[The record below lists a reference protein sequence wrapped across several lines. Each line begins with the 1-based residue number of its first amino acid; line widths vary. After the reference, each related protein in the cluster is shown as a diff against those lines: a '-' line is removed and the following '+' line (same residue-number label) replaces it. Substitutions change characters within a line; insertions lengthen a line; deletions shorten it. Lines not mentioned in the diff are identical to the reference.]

1 MQKNQNSKG
10 NHGKGKPAPSGAF
23 THRIREDGEIFSS
36 EEGRETSS
44 DTTPLASV
52 AGSVRMRS
60 TDSDRSVRATP
71 KKARDASPPPQDD
84 LWVVVKNLSQQVAA
98 QQAEM
103 DALRNTI
110 ALQQK
115 ATANLEKILS
125 NMASQAASTS
135 EATQTAL
142 AAILARL
149 EVKPVVP
156 QVVVPNNKDY
166 PPLPPTGATSKRKT
180 VATKP
185 NPTTTTATTTTT
197 TTTTGQP
204 SKDTRF
210 ADAVKRRPTHQQLVE
225 RQPEFRKAGAAAWLA
240 LKRETSVPAHSAPKV
255 ELSSGLRLIYASGF
269 PTAKPGDLRK
279 AMQGARIRTSAVRD
293 IRWISR
299 QVVQLLVD
307 ADYVSA
313 FHSHNSPVW
322 TRLSSSPSKPG
333 FLAPKAADKDKL
345 AAISSFATLEAATAE
360 ATKIRVQ
367 TPDFDISTL
376 ETVPKE
382 SLPVKKATDKE
393 PAAPAVDPPSD
404 MAAEDYSSNPTVSI
418 TYLRSILA
426 PILGHQM
433 EHVSKIDRRTT
444 KHGARFRITV
454 PEDRQRNIIQRLE
467 RQSKQTHWRIR
478 QNYRHRRPDQP
489 RPTAP
494 PPPLSRQILAVNVAN
509 ISNKRPAIRHIVR
522 NTRLWAISET
532 CITSSKFRF
541 TVPGFDVIQ
550 HPATGPGRRGIAL
563 GIPSCFGGHEHGS
576 AVGTMILAKVPNF
589 TPECLWIVGSVYV
602 GHSGATTNYSRREA
616 FASIRQALDRVVPF
630 DNNHP
635 VLIFG
640 DWNTDPQR
648 LQRIVHSWGHGLT
661 VMQFSG
667 SQITRLSTVHGRRH
681 SSIDHFVC
689 NAPARALL
697 TSPRVDRQTAVADHF
712 VIRTSIRAEAQGQPP
727 VPRAPTISRHH
738 CLEATDRIATSN
750 YWDVLADGA
759 TDDTDTDTDIHQL
772 TSQFLESANA
782 VADNL
787 SLRLSPPAT
796 RSNRRLLSGTTKR
809 AILASNT
816 ARQAFIAAATHTNPD
831 PVQCNTLR
839 DEWSRLKAAATQLE
853 RVDGRK
859 QWVKHADNLDR
870 AVSDGRTD
878 LVFSAA
884 RAMSGNSSRSAAVTP
899 LYNSDGIV
907 QYDPTSIL
915 RVMQAYSSLSNTPTI
930 RNSDILDQDFSWNQI
945 AAALLQMSP
954 RKAPGDDGI
963 TTAFYQAALYMPANT
978 QEGVP
983 TNPIC
988 SCSVENGDPLNPGD
1002 KRGIALI
1009 NVGLKLVCKVLQM
1022 RIERFVETNNL
1033 LSYEQAGFRKRE
1045 ECVGQ
1050 VVSLV
1055 DIIQRRQNA
1064 GLNTHVLFIDIRKAF
1079 DTVPVGA
1086 LLWKLQNMGFPRR
1099 TLAFLK
1105 ALYTSSSAR
1114 ARAGSLLSDPFPSL
1128 DYPRD
1133 TNPIRGLMYA
1143 DDVAVFADSE
1153 QSLLAASTAIEQWAN
1168 QWEMQFGVAKCGI
1181 ISFTGHLAPRLDNPL
1196 DIRLH
1201 GQLHG
1206 SSRNGL
1212 HSSTPISALHP
1223 VLANHQLTVNYRSR
1237 IFSAVVMGKAYYG
1250 LELVGGNKSHLAP
1263 LQTTINK
1270 GIRLFTGARLST
1282 AIGPL
1287 LVETGIGS
1295 LLTRSLVSR
1304 LVRSQRWFWSRRT
1317 KQLYRN
1323 RYWLT
1328 PQVRPKTVKQRHSF
1342 ALMETL
1348 RTCGDSASLQKYVT
1362 RQLLDTSGFFKDPSF
1377 DQSRAHGT
1385 RYLMLARMDALWTA
1399 RKAIQIGILVDT
1411 HPFSVDH
1418 CILCDQQLLSTSI
1431 AHLVVECEQV
1441 TGHRIQSGLVPA
1453 IQKSRLRLL
1462 GRALDPGVEN
1472 VYTWLR
1478 GGVLNG
1484 EADLDQRWL
1493 DGTVEHESM
1502 GTRHDNRALA
1512 ARLADFLQ
1520 VAYRQYQ
1527 STLWKYHRDRL
1538 VEVG

>member
-1 MQKNQNSKG
+1 
-10 NHGKGKPAPSGAF
+10 
-23 THRIREDGEIFSS
+23 
-36 EEGRETSS
+36 
-44 DTTPLASV
+44 
-52 AGSVRMRS
+52 
-60 TDSDRSVRATP
+60 
-71 KKARDASPPPQDD
+71 
-84 LWVVVKNLSQQVAA
+84 
-98 QQAEM
+98 
-103 DALRNTI
+103 
-110 ALQQK
+110 
-115 ATANLEKILS
+115 
-125 NMASQAASTS
+125 
-135 EATQTAL
+135 
-142 AAILARL
+142 
-149 EVKPVVP
+149 
-156 QVVVPNNKDY
+156 
-166 PPLPPTGATSKRKT
+166 
-180 VATKP
+180 
-185 NPTTTTATTTTT
+185 
-197 TTTTGQP
+197 
-204 SKDTRF
+204 
-210 ADAVKRRPTHQQLVE
+210 
-225 RQPEFRKAGAAAWLA
+225 
-240 LKRETSVPAHSAPKV
+240 
-255 ELSSGLRLIYASGF
+255 
-269 PTAKPGDLRK
+269 
-279 AMQGARIRTSAVRD
+279 
-293 IRWISR
+293 
-299 QVVQLLVD
+299 
-307 ADYVSA
+307 
-313 FHSHNSPVW
+313 
-322 TRLSSSPSKPG
+322 
-333 FLAPKAADKDKL
+333 
-345 AAISSFATLEAATAE
+345 
-360 ATKIRVQ
+360 
-367 TPDFDISTL
+367 
-376 ETVPKE
+376 
-382 SLPVKKATDKE
+382 
-393 PAAPAVDPPSD
+393 
-404 MAAEDYSSNPTVSI
+404 
-418 TYLRSILA
+418 
-426 PILGHQM
+426 M

-576 AVGTMILAKVPNF
+576 AVGTMILAKTDSSGRPL
-589 TPECLWIVGSVYV
+589 C
-602 GHSGATTNYSRREA
+602 HSH
-616 FASIRQALDRVVPF
+616 I
-630 DNNHP
+630 
-635 VLIFG
+635 
-640 DWNTDPQR
+640 
-648 LQRIVHSWGHGLT
+648 
-661 VMQFSG
+661 
-667 SQITRLSTVHGRRH
+667 H
-681 SSIDHFVC
+681 SS
-689 NAPARALL
+689 RG
-697 TSPRVDRQTAVADHF
+697 S
-712 VIRTSIRAEAQGQPP
+712 RTTPC
-727 VPRAPTISRHH
+727 PRAPTISRHH

-759 TDDTDTDTDIHQL
+759 SDDTDTDTDIHQL

-796 RSNRRLLSGTTKR
+796 RSNRRLLSGATKR

-907 QYDPTSIL
+907 HLFKSLQYT
-915 RVMQAYSSLSNTPTI
+915 TI

-983 TNPIC
+983 PTPFARALLRVCGQVFASATIPRAWLC
-988 SCSVENGDPLNPGD
+988 ASIVSIDKKDGDPLNPGD

-1045 ECVGQ
+1045 EH
-1050 VVSLV
+1050 S
-1055 DIIQRRQNA
+1055 IQS
-1064 GLNTHVLFIDIRKAF
+1064 
-1079 DTVPVGA
+1079 PVGA

-1114 ARAGSLLSDPFPSL
+1114 ARAGSLLSDPFPVQRGVRQGCPIVWTTVQFVHQRHSRWCRTHHS
-1128 DYPRD
+1128 PWTTARH
-1133 TNPIRGLMYA
+1133 NPIRGLMYA

-1201 GQLHG
+1201 GQLV
-1206 SSRNGL
+1206 SRVESYKYLGVL
-1212 HSSTPISALHP
+1212 IDSKLDHSAWLKQKRSALEHTISALHP

-1304 LVRSQRWFWSRRT
+1304 VRLLERSVT
-1317 KQLYRN
+1317 KRNTHQCHLLWN

-1362 RQLLDTSGFFKDPSF
+1362 RQFLDTSGFFKDPSF

-1502 GTRHDNRALA
+1502 GTRCQSGQIFYNGKIIGKNL
-1512 ARLADFLQ
+1512 
-1520 VAYRQYQ
+1520 YQ
-1527 STLWKYHRDRL
+1527 N
-1538 VEVG
+1538 E